1 MEIVSKIF
9 THWLFPIVTCM
20 ALLTVHIGDST
31 PVEILRLKQFDLL
44 QQTDAPSRSAD
55 IGIVTIDE
63 KAISKYGQFPWKR
76 DVLADIIWKL
86 REAGANIIVLPIL
99 MSETDRLGG
108 DEDLADALYQNG
120 IVIAQVGSGQ
130 VNKGGMPRGVAKIGD
145 PIPYLFEWGGMLGPI
160 PLLGQTADGVGVLNT
175 VPEVDG
181 VVRRLPLMMSIGEEV
196 YPSIAVE
203 VLRVATGNPSYQ
215 VKATDGGIVAVRVK
229 GFPIIKTDENARIWL
244 RWNKTFDKISAA
256 EDDFSAFAGRM
267 VIIGATA
274 EGLGGFIASP
284 TGPKHNYIPSAVSLQ
299 TMIDGETILRPWW
312 SRLAELS
319 ATVLLGLLI
328 IVAARFFAY
337 RWAAMVIIWSVG
349 GLLFGSWW
357 MWSGSLMLLDV
368 TMPIISVILVGFHAI
383 FLRFILEFRQKQQIK
398 KQFGTYLS
406 PDLVAKLQR
415 QPDLLRLGGDSRE
428 LSIMFTDVR
437 GFTNI
442 SEHYGEDVQG
452 LTKIMNRYMT
462 AMTKKILEN
471 NGTLDKYIGDA
482 QMAFWNAPV
491 DNEKHATDAVKTALE
506 MMESLDEFNE
516 EVVSEGIPAFGMG
529 LGINTDTVVVGN
541 MGSDQRFDYT
551 CLGDG
556 VNTAARLEGQ
566 SKNYGVKII
575 IGENTAKLVDK
586 IYATVKLDCLAVKG
600 KTKGVNLYT
609 VLGTHE
615 WCMKNTSYV
624 VDEQQHNKMLELYNM
639 QLWDAATKFCL
650 DLKKSNAFRGALD
663 DYYDLWI
670 ERIEEMSKMDL
681 PANWDGIYRATSK

>member
-1 MEIVSKIF
+1 
-9 THWLFPIVTCM
+9 M

-44 QQTDAPSRSAD
+44 QQTDNPVRSTD
-55 IGIVTIDE
+55 IGIVTLDE
-63 KAISKYGQFPWKR
+63 KAIEKYGQWPWKR